1 MEFKKE
7 EFLGLQKSVE
17 IGKKLLI
24 VSNKKIYNFYLLFLL
39 PEQKMRYKERQ
50 YNVKTIYIHSY

>member
-17 IGKKLLI
+17 IGKKLLT

-39 PEQKMRYKERQ
+39 PEQK
-50 YNVKTIYIHSY
+50 NAI